1 MNLFALVNR
10 FGSRLGRITTLRLR
24 SLNLVIYIP
33 RQDKNLSIPALEIE
47 LAFVRMM
54 TPTSNVSPSG
64 DDPSTLR
71 GRQLSA
77 LRQMLRL
84 NGESSTSSTPSASSS
99 SSSSSPQWKILLF
112 DRLGQDL
119 LSPVLNVKALRDEGV
134 TLHLLIN
141 TER

>member
-1 MNLFALVNR
+1 
-10 FGSRLGRITTLRLR
+10 
-24 SLNLVIYIP
+24 
-33 RQDKNLSIPALEIE
+33 
-47 LAFVRMM
+47 MM
-54 TPTSNVSPSG
+54 TTAQEE
-64 DDPSTLR
+64 DPSSPGNTLR
-71 GRQLSA
+71 GRQLAA

-84 NGESSTSSTPSASSS
+84 NGGTGGTGNTETSSS
-99 SSSSSPQWKILLF
+99 SSSTSAPQWKILLF

>member
-1 MNLFALVNR
+1 
-10 FGSRLGRITTLRLR
+10 
-24 SLNLVIYIP
+24 
-33 RQDKNLSIPALEIE
+33 
-47 LAFVRMM
+47 M
-54 TPTSNVSPSG
+54 TPSSGTSGAGGGGGGGGDLNNL

-71 GRQLSA
+71 GRQLAA

-84 NGESSTSSTPSASSS
+84 NPTGGD
-99 SSSSSPQWKILLF
+99 SPQWKVLLF